1 MLKFLFDLCAFPFR
15 LTALAFC
22 LPIQAGVTVY
32 EKIHAKQVA
41 DECPLFKDIPEKPNA
56 SSIDAS
62 WPPAPHA
69 VESLSVQELINANG
83 KLIRDICYATTL
95 NDEETQKVLLPV
107 ITNLARIVH
116 LCPAS
121 EYDHHQGYGGLF
133 THSLETAY
141 FAANSAKNKIF
152 DRSAPPKDQYFN
164 KCRWIL
170 VAVLAALA
178 HDIGKTFSDIEITT
192 EDGKRWDHQSPILD
206 WLRKN
211 KIPSYYI
218 AFKQGRDHNAH
229 KSFSLSKSSLLIP
242 QKTWDFLSLTGY
254 GEAMTQEFNDAIL
267 LGNKGGLIGRILDN
281 ADGMSRN
288 MDMKR
293 QRQIKPEFKNISHPQ
308 ANELLKAIRALVN
321 EKVWAANTEDGH
333 VFVTKQGCFVL
344 WNEVVAAQARDKAQS
359 FGAVSLP
366 LDYIR
371 LAAMLAETGVAVA
384 NTDEVSSTFNLFWQI
399 TPIVLGTTQ
408 VACIRIASPDLIF
421 NGNVPSAIEVIVDGL
436 AVDEATKT
444 AWKKRWNFVPKL
456 KLSRHEEE
464 LTGYTQD
471 FVTQMTVDAAER
483 EHEHTERMTAESSVP
498 DETLNDLLSPLGSV
512 AVISPEPI
520 AVTTSDKEAPA
531 THQGID
537 ESKFDMAALLGE
549 SETDNTL
556 SNPSPLLPSESFAPR
571 SETEKEA
578 NLSGLWPSQTEDT
591 DRLESNTSV
600 RKTAAPDAKQ
610 FVSKSTRKTS
620 KKDSRTEGEKVFEQT
635 KELVMS
641 MAQQICLRSGLWL
654 EGGRQMDVETSR
666 WFTGS
671 RLFEKELSERGVT
684 ENLFRLVIDELEEAD
699 VQPRIELDRLKHRIY
714 LIGNGEMD

>member
-1 MLKFLFDLCAFPFR
+1 
-15 LTALAFC
+15 
-22 LPIQAGVTVY
+22 
-32 EKIHAKQVA
+32 
-41 DECPLFKDIPEKPNA
+41 
-56 SSIDAS
+56 
-62 WPPAPHA
+62 
-69 VESLSVQELINANG
+69 
-83 KLIRDICYATTL
+83 
-95 NDEETQKVLLPV
+95 
-107 ITNLARIVH
+107 
-116 LCPAS
+116 
-121 EYDHHQGYGGLF
+121 
-133 THSLETAY
+133 
-141 FAANSAKNKIF
+141 
-152 DRSAPPKDQYFN
+152 
-164 KCRWIL
+164 
-170 VAVLAALA
+170 
-178 HDIGKTFSDIEITT
+178 
-192 EDGKRWDHQSPILD
+192 
-206 WLRKN
+206 
-211 KIPSYYI
+211 
-218 AFKQGRDHNAH
+218 
-229 KSFSLSKSSLLIP
+229 
-242 QKTWDFLSLTGY
+242 
-254 GEAMTQEFNDAIL
+254 
-267 LGNKGGLIGRILDN
+267 
-281 ADGMSRN
+281 MSRN

-444 AWKKRWNFVPKL
+444 AWEKRWNFVPKL

-520 AVTTSDKEAPA
+520 AVTTSDKEAQA
-531 THQGID
+531 TNQGID

-556 SNPSPLLPSESFAPR
+556 SNPSPLLPSESFVPQ

-578 NLSGLWPSQTEDT
+578 NLSGLWPLQTEDT

-600 RKTAAPDAKQ
+600 QKTAAPDTKQ
-610 FVSKSTRKTS
+610 FSSKRTRTTS
-620 KKDSRTEGEKVFEQT
+620 KRDSRTEGEKVFEQT
-635 KELVMS
+635 KDLVMN

-654 EGGRQMDVETSR
+654 EGGRQMDVETGR

-714 LIGNGEMD
+714 LIGNVEMD